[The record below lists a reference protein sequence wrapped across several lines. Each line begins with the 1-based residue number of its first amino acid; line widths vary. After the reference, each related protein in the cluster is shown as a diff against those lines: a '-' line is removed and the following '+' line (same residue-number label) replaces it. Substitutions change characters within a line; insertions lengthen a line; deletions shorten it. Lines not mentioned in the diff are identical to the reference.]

1 MKELED
7 SCLKA
12 NIQVNNANGQT
23 KNLEDFVGDLRQQIR
38 SLEGELKQK
47 SSANSAELQR
57 MRNDFENEKNKL
69 KMYFEGKIEK

>member
-23 KNLEDFVGDLRQQIR
+23 KNLEDFVGDLKQQIR
-38 SLEGELKQK
+38 SLEGELRQK
-47 SSANSAELQR
+47 ASANSAELQR